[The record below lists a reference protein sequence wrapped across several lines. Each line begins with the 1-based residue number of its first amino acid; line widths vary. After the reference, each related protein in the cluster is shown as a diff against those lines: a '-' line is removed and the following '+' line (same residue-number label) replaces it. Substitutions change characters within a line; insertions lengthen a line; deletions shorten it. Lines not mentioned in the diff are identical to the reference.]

1 MSFQQRAK
9 EELKAVALTTLYF
22 ATWLGVL
29 LILKGL
35 VLAEYQIE
43 FRGFSMALI
52 GALVIAKVVL
62 VMEHV
67 PLGSWLHRRP
77 AVLDVIVR
85 TVLYGVGVFV
95 MLLLEKALEARHE
108 YGGFGPALAQVLQ
121 HRDMPHVWANTI
133 CVAGSLLWF
142 NVFSIVRRHLG
153 ERALI
158 RMALE
163 PPPGGSGTKPK
174 ERTNERAESNVR
186 KMEQ

>member
-1 MSFQQRAK
+1 MSVQQRAK

-43 FRGFSMALI
+43 FGGLSIALI

-67 PLGSWLHRRP
+67 PLGSWLRRQR
-77 AVLDVIVR
+77 AVLDVILR
-85 TVLYGVGVFV
+85 TALYAFGVFV
-95 MLLLEKALEARHE
+95 VLLLEKAFEARHE

-153 ERALI
+153 ERVLVRLFLA
-158 RMALE
+158 R
-163 PPPGGSGTKPK
+163 PPEDSGMKPR
-174 ERTNERAESNVR
+174 ELNAR
-186 KMEQ
+186 KGAKDATT